1 MSKILM
7 KTPRL
12 ILKGKSPE
20 DFNRFFS
27 MSKDPEVM
35 KYIGD
40 GSIFHW
46 TKEVALEKFTMGLS
60 TEHSEPYFEVAVYRE
75 DIDLYIGWCRISY
88 SKFLD
93 ETALEYRFCSD
104 SWNRGYASETVSA
117 VLNEIF
123 ENMDINEIF
132 ACTHPDNTASIR
144 VLQKAGFQFQN
155 TKLSRASGKHLKIFS
170 VDGKSYMGE

>member
-12 ILKGKSPE
+12 ILKEKSPE
-20 DFNRFFS
+20 DFGRFFP

-46 TKEVALEKFTMGLS
+46 TKEVALEKFTTGLF
-60 TEHSEPYFEVAVYRE
+60 TEHSDPYYEVAVYRE
-75 DIDLYIGWCRISY
+75 DIDIYIGWCRISY

-104 SWNRGYASETVSA
+104 SWGMGYASETVSA

-123 ENMDINEIF
+123 ANTDINKIF

-144 VLQKAGFQFQN
+144 VLQKTGFQFQDK
-155 TKLSRASGKHLKIFS
+155 KLSRASGKHLQIFR
-170 VDGKSYMGE
+170 VNGKSSI